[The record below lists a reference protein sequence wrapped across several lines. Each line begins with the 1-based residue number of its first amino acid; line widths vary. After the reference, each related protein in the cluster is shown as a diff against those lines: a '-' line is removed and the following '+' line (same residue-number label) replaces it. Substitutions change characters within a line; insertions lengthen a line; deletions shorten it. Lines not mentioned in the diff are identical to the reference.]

1 MFLVDDSVFS
11 GRRPI
16 ILDNRESVKTFL
28 SNLEIEARQ
37 PEEMPRLYLINE
49 IEIDVFF
56 SVDKL
61 PWRL

>member
-37 PEEMPRLYLINE
+37 PEEKPRLYLINE
-49 IEIDVFF
+49 IDIDVFF
-56 SVDKL
+56 KIYDEIC
-61 PWRL
+61 